1 MDALKKITEGMTGQ
15 ESAQI
20 IYQNDVNSLT
30 DYIVSYLHPTEGENG
45 TNVYT
50 LNTAVAKIPQDIRK
64 EGMTCTFLSE
74 EGWRS
79 YKYIGA
85 TIDGED
91 WNVTDN
97 WVAVVTEKELSNIN
111 EEVENLQR
119 DMGNAFTQNG
129 FIWTFAG
136 TKVEIVFKDNGNTSI
151 AFPEQTVISYG
162 NTSVICDMG
171 ISMIEVPAATKNL
184 YLVFNISKGKVEVV
198 TAQNQMNGTVLLG
211 WISNEV
217 KTAFL
222 KCSDYTVN
230 GKSMN
235 PTNYLLAS
243 DIVDGLISTSV
254 DKPLSANMGRILST
268 QNGMM
273 QTLSRDKI
281 VNVNFSS
288 SDQSVTISLPSDLFL
303 SYGNKRIADT
313 ATTNGQVITDPMTD
327 LRWKFL
333 VYDLGEN
340 IYKLVDSVNQM
351 NNSVLVGWISQ
362 FTKTAILKCDNYTVD
377 GVSQSFS
384 SYIPKSDIAHNL
396 ATTDANKVLGADQ
409 AAILATQNGFM
420 QCANPGNKVEVN
432 FNTNATEITISF
444 PSGLY
449 VSYGNNRIINAATEN
464 GTVITSTSADSLA
477 KYLVYNLATN
487 SFEIVKYDNQM
498 KNCILLGWIYF
509 GASIR
514 SCTLLCDKY
523 SIDGNMVSN
532 QSLSDISYANIPTT
546 VIQLKKY
553 ADDGYI
559 LIQLVSS
566 IDTEVKITGGYA
578 SFNAVDFTETS
589 IGIKKETLTNV
600 YFKCV
605 ESYAI
610 IEAKGVYSI
619 TIGSNLT
626 YNYISQNIKDFG
638 NSLTQLSSSYNN
650 NIYGEIKD
658 FNRYMTH
665 ISIGEGTISKPNI
678 SGELKELP
686 RLLTHLQLR
695 SNTIIINGDVADLP
709 RKLEYIYLHAGVG
722 SKITGNV
729 ADLPRGLTILR
740 LYNLVL
746 AFMGDIK
753 DLPPNLTEL
762 LLFGS
767 NFNISG
773 NIKDIPSNITNLQIG
788 GLSTILGNIADIP
801 QNMRFFTLYNGS
813 NVYGNLSDIPSN
825 ITYFNAYNRADGKI
839 ISGDLGDIPNKNM
852 TDFKVTG
859 NLNITFDKDFPLAPT
874 YSSFSIIPDD
884 QYPIDSATVDKILIA
899 LDSKAR
905 SSVGTRNISLTGACA
920 TPTEASQAAITSLQ
934 QKGFTVQTN

>member
-119 DMGNAFTQNG
+119 DVDNAFTQNG

-222 KCSDYTVN
+222 KCSEYTVN

-235 PTNYLLAS
+235 PANYLLAS

-273 QTLSRDKI
+273 QVLGRDRTVSI
-281 VNVNFSS
+281 DFSD
-288 SDQSVTISLPSDLFL
+288 SDQSVTISLPSTLLL
-303 SYGNKRIADT
+303 SYGNARIIDS
-313 ATTNGQVITDPMTD
+313 ATSNGQVITDPMTD
-327 LRWKFL
+327 NRYKYLIYNLSTSQYEL
-333 VYDLGEN
+333 VLQTA
-340 IYKLVDSVNQM
+340 QM
-351 NNSVLVGWISQ
+351 NNSVLVGWINQ
-362 FTKTAILKCDNYTVD
+362 YTKTAVLRCDNYTVD
-377 GVSQSFS
+377 GVFQSFS
-384 SYIPKSDIAHNL
+384 GYIPKSNIAHDL
-396 ATTDANKVLGADQ
+396 TTTDANKVLGADQ
-409 AAILATQNGFM
+409 AGVLATQNGM
-420 QCANPGNKVEVN
+420 MHLYTVGKIVSVN
-432 FNTNATEITISF
+432 FSKIDTSVTISL
-444 PSGLY
+444 PKNILL
-449 VSYGNNRIINAATEN
+449 SYGNKRVVNLNSEQE
-464 GTVITSTSADSLA
+464 ITDTMADDKL
-477 KYLVYNLATN
+477 KYLVYDISEQQCKL
-487 SFEIVKYDNQM
+487 VKYSDQM
-498 KNCILLGWIYF
+498 SGVLVGWVNSYF
-509 GASIR
+509 KEAVLK
-514 SCTLLCDKY
+514 CNKY
-523 SIDGNMVSN
+523 SVDGKMIDNN
-532 QSLSDISYANIPTT
+532 SLSDISYANIPTT

-578 SFNAVDFTETS
+578 SFNDVDFTETL

-600 YFKCV
+600 YFKCI
-605 ESYAI
+605 ESFAI

-619 TIGSNLT
+619 TVASNLT
-626 YNYISQNIKDFG
+626 YNYVVQNIKDFG
-638 NSLTQLSSSYNN
+638 NLLTQVATSYNN
-650 NIYGEIKD
+650 GISGEIKD
-658 FNRYMTH
+658 FNQGMTY
-665 ISIGEGTISKPNI
+665 IRIGGGSVSKPNI
-678 SGELKELP
+678 SGEFKDLP
-686 RLLTHLQLR
+686 RLLTYLQL
-695 SNTIIINGDVADLP
+695 SFANGISVGGNVADLP
-709 RKLEYIYLHAGVG
+709 RKLTYLYLNT
-722 SKITGNV
+722 SLRPIGNP
-729 ADLPRGLTILR
+729 ADLPKGLTYLNIYNLNNEFYGDIADFPRGLTS
-740 LYNLVL
+740 
-746 AFMGDIK
+746 
-753 DLPPNLTEL
+753 LTMS
-762 LLFGS
+762 GTDY
-767 NFNISG
+767 NISG
-773 NIKDIPSNITNLQIG
+773 NITDLPPNVQALQISG
-788 GLSTILGNIADIP
+788 SSTVSGDIS
-801 QNMRFFTLYNGS
+801 G
-813 NVYGNLSDIPSN
+813 I
-825 ITYFNAYNRADGKI
+825 YNR
-839 ISGDLGDIPNKNM
+839 LL
-852 TDFKVTG
+852 
-859 NLNITFDKDFPLAPT
+859 LNIL
-874 YSSFSIIPDD
+874 
-884 QYPIDSATVDKILIA
+884 
-899 LDSKAR
+899 
-905 SSVGTRNISLTGACA
+905 
-920 TPTEASQAAITSLQ
+920 
-934 QKGFTVQTN
+934 

>member
-1 MDALKKITEGMTGQ
+1 
-15 ESAQI
+15 
-20 IYQNDVNSLT
+20 
-30 DYIVSYLHPTEGENG
+30 
-45 TNVYT
+45 
-50 LNTAVAKIPQDIRK
+50 
-64 EGMTCTFLSE
+64 
-74 EGWRS
+74 
-79 YKYIGA
+79 
-85 TIDGED
+85 
-91 WNVTDN
+91 
-97 WVAVVTEKELSNIN
+97 
-111 EEVENLQR
+111 
-119 DMGNAFTQNG
+119 
-129 FIWTFAG
+129 
-136 TKVEIVFKDNGNTSI
+136 
-151 AFPEQTVISYG
+151 
-162 NTSVICDMG
+162 
-171 ISMIEVPAATKNL
+171 
-184 YLVFNISKGKVEVV
+184 
-198 TAQNQMNGTVLLG
+198 
-211 WISNEV
+211 
-217 KTAFL
+217 
-222 KCSDYTVN
+222 
-230 GKSMN
+230 
-235 PTNYLLAS
+235 
-243 DIVDGLISTSV
+243 
-254 DKPLSANMGRILST
+254 
-268 QNGMM
+268 
-273 QTLSRDKI
+273 
-281 VNVNFSS
+281 
-288 SDQSVTISLPSDLFL
+288 
-303 SYGNKRIADT
+303 
-313 ATTNGQVITDPMTD
+313 
-327 LRWKFL
+327 
-333 VYDLGEN
+333 
-340 IYKLVDSVNQM
+340 
-351 NNSVLVGWISQ
+351 
-362 FTKTAILKCDNYTVD
+362 
-377 GVSQSFS
+377 
-384 SYIPKSDIAHNL
+384 
-396 ATTDANKVLGADQ
+396 
-409 AAILATQNGFM
+409 M

-578 SFNAVDFTETS
+578 SFNDADFTETS

-709 RKLEYIYLHAGVG
+709 RKLTYLYLNTRLRP
-722 SKITGNV
+722 IGNP
-729 ADLPRGLTILR
+729 ADLPKGLTYLNIYNLNNEFYGDIADFPRGLTSLKMSGTD
-740 LYNLVL
+740 Y
-746 AFMGDIK
+746 
-753 DLPPNLTEL
+753 
-762 LLFGS
+762 
-767 NFNISG
+767 NISG
-773 NIKDIPSNITNLQIG
+773 NITDLPSNLQTLQISG
-788 GLSTILGNIADIP
+788 SSTIQGDISDLPKGLKYIMLWGNCNLKGSLADLPTGIIEISVQSMDAANP
-801 QNMRFFTLYNGS
+801 IIG
-813 NVYGNLSDIPSN
+813 DIS
-825 ITYFNAYNRADGKI
+825 
-839 ISGDLGDIPNKNM
+839 DIPNKN
-852 TDFKVTG
+852 VTLFRLRQ
-859 NLNITFDKDFPLAPT
+859 NFNITFNGEFHLSDQL
-874 YSSFSIIPDD
+874 YSFELRPSETF
-884 QYPIDSATVDKILIA
+884 PIDSVTVDNILIKLA
-899 LDSKAR
+899 AI
-905 SSVGTRNISLTGACA
+905 VGERTVTRTISLLGACA
-920 TPTEASQAAITSLQ
+920 APTEASQAAITSLQ